1 MLPATAGDLRMKSV
15 PRAFRPCCRYP
26 QLPISSRT
34 QALEDDKRLPES
46 RAESR
51 PGFSSPAQQ
60 SASSICSAETMV
72 LEPARSHVQGDNRL
86 RPSKING
93 RLMASCTRSQSRLRN
108 SFHSVAIRSASQSC
122 AASYASLVYSI
133 CGSIARALHGLGVVY
148 LYVRAFRQQLVD
160 LVDGRR
166 KANIIRVRL
175 EGQT

>member
-72 LEPARSHVQGDNRL
+72 LEPARSHVAGRQQVAAVQNQRPAHGVVHALPIEVAELVPLGGNQERFAIL
-86 RPSKING
+86 RG
-93 RLMASCTRSQSRLRN
+93 FVCVFGVLDLRQY
-108 SFHSVAIRSASQSC
+108 R
-122 AASYASLVYSI
+122 
-133 CGSIARALHGLGVVY
+133 ARAPWPRGRIPL
-148 LYVRAFRQQLVD
+148 RA
-160 LVDGRR
+160 
-166 KANIIRVRL
+166 RL
-175 EGQT
+175 PPAVG